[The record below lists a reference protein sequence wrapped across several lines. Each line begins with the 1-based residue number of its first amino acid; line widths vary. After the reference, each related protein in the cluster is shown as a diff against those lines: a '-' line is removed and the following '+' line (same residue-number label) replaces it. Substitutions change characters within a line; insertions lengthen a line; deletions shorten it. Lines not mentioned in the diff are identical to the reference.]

1 VSTHLADLLARL
13 QAALADR
20 YTIERELGRGGMA
33 TVYLAHDPRH
43 HRRVAIKVL
52 KPELAAALGPERF
65 LQEIEI
71 AAGLTHPHILPLH
84 DSGEATGLLY
94 YVMPYVEGETLRNR
108 LDRAGQL
115 PLAEAVQ
122 ITREVADALSYAH
135 SHDVVH
141 RDIKPENI
149 LLEAGHA
156 VVSDFGIARAIT
168 AAAGGNLTETGIALG
183 TPGYM
188 SPEQGAARGHVDER
202 SDIYSLGC
210 VLYEMLAGEPP
221 YTGPSAQIVI
231 SKRLTDPVPS
241 VRRLREGIPAAIDA
255 AVSRAL
261 AKAAADRFATAALF
275 AEALAAPP
283 AVPAPVHPSRR
294 GRPLLG
300 RRLAYG
306 VGLAALAL
314 LAAIG
319 IFTRSPARSGTSHP
333 SPQRMLVVLPFENLG
348 RPDDEY
354 FADGMTEEV
363 TARLAGLHGLR
374 VVGRTSARQYKKT
387 TKTIPQIGQDLGVDY
402 VLEGSVRWDKPPRGP
417 SRVRVTPQLIRV
429 SDASHVWAHVYD
441 AVLADV
447 FAVQS
452 NIARQVAETLDVT
465 LLAPEGQALD
475 AKPTTNLEAYDYY
488 LRGKD
493 YQARQLD
500 DEDAHLAVRMYQRA
514 VQLDPTFALAYGA
527 LTRAHLM
534 LSWSFGETGELPKAQ
549 AALDRAQQLGPEL
562 VETHLALG
570 YHYYWGSRDYDH
582 ALEQFAWVR
591 ARQPNDPDAIR
602 MIGAI
607 HRRQGR
613 WAETVSDQTRATELD
628 PRAHWVFAD
637 LGQTY
642 LVLRRYAEADRAFA
656 RAASLAP
663 DVRTYPVSRAHVSL
677 LWYGDA
683 SKAQQVLRQAGTTV
697 DSVRFLV
704 GPSPDSRVFLRVF
717 AADYGK
723 ALAHSPLR
731 AAGGD
736 TASYYL
742 AKAEYY
748 DPTSETPRA
757 HAYFDSA
764 RVVLEARMA
773 TRPANKASE
782 QWPVEMPLGLA
793 YAGLGRRADAI
804 RLGRQGAEL
813 VPVSRDA
820 FAGPLMLF
828 GLAEIYVLAGE
839 YEAALDQLEY
849 LLSIPSPLS
858 IPLLRVD
865 PLYAPL
871 RGNPRFQRLVA
882 GQ

>member
-1 VSTHLADLLARL
+1 MTTPFDSLR
-13 QAALADR
+13 AALADR
-20 YTIERELGRGGMA
+20 YALERELGHGGMA
-33 TVYLAHDPRH
+33 TVYLARDLRH
-43 HRRVAIKVL
+43 GRPVAIKVL
-52 KPELAAALGPERF
+52 RPEIAAALGPERF
-65 LQEIEI
+65 LREIQI
-71 AAGLTHPHILPLH
+71 AAQLAHPHILPLH
-84 DSGEATGLLY
+84 DSGAAGAFLY
-94 YVMPYVEGETLRNR
+94 YVMPYVEGESLRDR
-108 LDRAGQL
+108 LAREPQL
-115 PLAEAVQ
+115 PVEQAVQ
-122 ITREVADALSYAH
+122 IAREVADALGYAH
-135 SHDVVH
+135 GHDVVH

-149 LLEAGHA
+149 LFEAGHA

-168 AAAGGNLTETGIALG
+168 ATAGATLTETGIVIG
-183 TPGYM
+183 TPAYM
-188 SPEQGAARGHVDER
+188 SPEQASGTDPIDGR
-202 SDIYSLGC
+202 SDVYSLGC

-283 AVPAPVHPSRR
+283 AIPAPVHPSRR

-306 VGLAALAL
+306 VGLAALAV

-319 IFTRSPARSGTSHP
+319 IFPRSPARSGTSHP

-452 NIARQVAETLDVT
+452 NIARQVAETLEVT
-465 LLAPEGQALD
+465 LLAPERQALD

-514 VQLDPTFALAYGA
+514 VQLDPTFVLAYGA
-527 LTRAHLM
+527 LTRAHLN
-534 LSWSFGETGELPKAQ
+534 LSWGFGETGELPKAQ

-570 YHYYWGSRDYDH
+570 YHYYYGSRDYDH

-613 WAETVSDQTRATELD
+613 WAETVSDETRATELD
-628 PRAHWVFAD
+628 PRSHGSFAD

-642 LVLRRYAEADRAFA
+642 LILRRYPEADRAFA

-677 LWYGDA
+677 LWDGNF

-697 DSVRFLV
+697 DSARLLV
-704 GPSPDSRVFLRVF
+704 DRSPDSRVLLRVF
-717 AADYGK
+717 ASDYGK

-748 DPTSETPRA
+748 DLTSETPRA

-764 RVVLEARMA
+764 RVVLEAKMA

-820 FAGPLMLF
+820 LAGPLMLF
-828 GLAEIYVLAGE
+828 GLAEIYILAGE

>member
-1 VSTHLADLLARL
+1 MTAAPFDRL
-13 QAALADR
+13 HAALADR
-20 YTIERELGRGGMA
+20 YVLERELGHGGMA
-33 TVYLAHDPRH
+33 TVYLARDLRH
-43 HRRVAIKVL
+43 GRLVAIKVL
-52 KPELAAALGPERF
+52 RPEIAAALGPERF
-65 LQEIEI
+65 LREIQT
-71 AAGLTHPHILPLH
+71 AARLTHPHILPLH
-84 DSGEATGLLY
+84 DSGEAAGSLF
-94 YVMPYVEGETLRNR
+94 YVMPYIEGESLRDR
-108 LDRAGQL
+108 LEREGQL
-115 PLAEAVQ
+115 PLEEALR
-122 ITREVADALSYAH
+122 ISREVAAALSYAH

-149 LLEAGHA
+149 LFEAGHA

-168 AAAGGNLTETGIALG
+168 ATAGDTLTETGIVIG
-183 TPGYM
+183 TPAYM
-188 SPEQGAARGHVDER
+188 SPEQASGTGPIDGR
-202 SDIYSLGC
+202 SDVYSLGC

-221 YTGPSAQIVI
+221 YTGPSAQIVMA
-231 SKRLTDPVPS
+231 KRLTDPVPS
-241 VRRLREGIPAAIDA
+241 VRRLREGIPPAIDA

-333 SPQRMLVVLPFENLG
+333 APQRMLVVLPFENLG

-363 TARLAGLHGLR
+363 TGRLAGLHGLR
-374 VVGRTSARQYKKT
+374 VIARTSARQYKKT

-402 VLEGSVRWDKPPRGP
+402 VLEGSIRWDKPPHGP

-429 SDASHVWAHVYD
+429 SDASHVWAQVYD

-465 LLAPEGQALD
+465 LLATEGQALD

-493 YQARQLD
+493 YQARELD
-500 DEDAHLAVRMYQRA
+500 YADARLAVRMYQQA
-514 VQLDPTFALAYGA
+514 VQLDPTFALAYAA
-527 LTRAHLM
+527 LARAHLA
-534 LSWSFGETGELPKAQ
+534 LSWLLGETGELPKAQ

-562 VETHLALG
+562 AEIHLALG
-570 YHYYWGSRDYDH
+570 YYYYWGRRDYDH

-591 ARQPNDPDAIR
+591 ERQPNNPEVIEAI
-602 MIGAI
+602 GLI

-613 WAETVSDQTRATELD
+613 WAEVVSDMTRATELD
-628 PRAHWVFAD
+628 PRNHESFAG

-642 LVLRRYAEADRAFA
+642 LVLRRYPEADRAFA

-663 DVRTYPVSRAHVSL
+663 DVRAYPVARAHVSL
-677 LWYGDA
+677 LWDGN
-683 SKAQQVLRQAGTTV
+683 STKAQQVLRQAGTTV
-697 DSVRFLV
+697 DSVRLLV
-704 GPSPDSRVFLRVF
+704 DRSPDSRVFLRVF
-717 AADYGK
+717 ASDYGK

-748 DPTSETPRA
+748 GLTSDTPRA

-764 RVVLEARMA
+764 RVVLEAKMA
-773 TRPANKASE
+773 AQPGNKASE
-782 QWPVEMPLGLA
+782 QWPVEMPLALA
-793 YAGLGRRADAI
+793 YAGLGRKADAI

-820 FAGPLMLF
+820 LAGPLMLF
-828 GLAEIYVLAGE
+828 ALAEIYVLAGE

-849 LLSIPSPLS
+849 LLSIPSVVS
-858 IPLLRVD
+858 VALLRLD

-871 RGNPRFQRLVA
+871 RGNPRFERLVA
-882 GQ
+882 SQ